1 MTEQQWAQVKAQL
14 PEGAEILRVYRA
26 IEGDLRVITRE
37 PGKPFE
43 VRYTIRWDGDT
54 PHPELK
60 P

>member
-1 MTEQQWAQVKAQL
+1 MTEKQMAEIRRQL

-26 IEGDLRVITRE
+26 MEGDMRVITRE

-43 VRYTIRWDGDT
+43 VRYTIRWDGET

>member
-1 MTEQQWAQVKAQL
+1 MIEQQWAQVKAQL

-26 IEGDLRVITRE
+26 MEGDLRVITRE

>member
-1 MTEQQWAQVKAQL
+1 MTEKQMAEIRRQL

-26 IEGDLRVITRE
+26 MEGDLRVITRE

-43 VRYTIRWDGDT
+43 VRYTIQWDGDI